1 MGESCTLI
9 LCRVSLLNFYGKNLE
24 KGLFIWNHDWKDPL
38 PWALLISTRW
48 DGPNIRINYTE
59 CINSHRNRFCFQTWD
74 VTLYDLYDSEILGL
88 SGTYWKPS
96 LHREA
101 TGGAALAPGVCVPC
115 HGSPV
120 REPVGLS
127 GCLPPSMS
135 TQLVLFFL
143 LPKQCSGTMGN
154 LSEREWESERQVDPQ
169 VHKKANSLPSII
181 ISL

>member
-24 KGLFIWNHDWKDPL
+24 KGLFIWNHDWRDPL
-38 PWALLISTRW
+38 PWALLISIRW
-48 DGPNIRINYTE
+48 DGPNIWINYTE

-74 VTLYDLYDSEILGL
+74 VTLYDLSDLEILGL
-88 SGTYWKPS
+88 SGIYWKPS
-96 LHREA
+96 LHRED
-101 TGGAALAPGVCVPC
+101 TGGLRWPLGSVSGVTGLLCVNLWVSVAA
-115 HGSPV
+115 
-120 REPVGLS
+120 
-127 GCLPPSMS
+127 CLPRCPHS
-135 TQLVLFFL
+135 LFYFCL

-169 VHKKANSLPSII
+169 VHKKDNSLPSII